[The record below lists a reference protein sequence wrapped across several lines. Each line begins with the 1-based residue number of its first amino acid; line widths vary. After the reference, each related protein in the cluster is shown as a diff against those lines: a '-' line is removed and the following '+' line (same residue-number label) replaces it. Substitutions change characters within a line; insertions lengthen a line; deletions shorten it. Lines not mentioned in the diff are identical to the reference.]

1 MQRLPPQEAPVSV
14 KGKTLMCVVLG
25 SRLAISCGLDHQSS
39 SGSLT
44 AFHLFPFEALGNVS
58 FSVDNGTLKY
68 REPEA

>member
-1 MQRLPPQEAPVSV
+1 ML
-14 KGKTLMCVVLG
+14 VVLG
-25 SRLAISCGLDHQSS
+25 SRLAISCGLNHQSS

-68 REPEA
+68 REPERGAVWKNNFY